1 MLNSMPNDIPASLRQ
16 RARYQAGVVTREQ
29 AFRAGLTPAQVNW
42 ALERGWWQRV
52 HRGAYATFTG
62 PISREA
68 LLWAAV
74 LYAGRG
80 AYLSHETAAE
90 LNRLTDQTSPV
101 IHVTVPADR
110 RVTPPRG
117 VVIHLSA
124 HEAMTFRPPG
134 IPPYAVPA
142 QTVIDLAQCAIS
154 EDEVI
159 ALVTGGFSRRLLAES
174 HLREVARQYSKL
186 RWRRELDEVIRA
198 AAAGAHSLLEYRY
211 DRDVQ
216 RAHRLPEP
224 VRQAPFRK
232 LDGTRGYRDRYYPG
246 FGLVVELDGQRF
258 HPVEGQDRDTERD
271 NQAAVAGATL
281 RYGWDAVTRHPCD
294 TAGQLAQ
301 ALRNRG
307 WSGALVACSPAC
319 RAVGRAV
326 RPGQLSSARSTTC
339 APAASKSRAG

>member
-1 MLNSMPNDIPASLRQ
+1 M
-16 RARYQAGVVTREQ
+16 
-29 AFRAGLTPAQVNW
+29 
-42 ALERGWWQRV
+42 
-52 HRGAYATFTG
+52 
-62 PISREA
+62 
-68 LLWAAV
+68 
-74 LYAGRG
+74 YAGRG

-90 LNRLTDQTSPV
+90 LNRLTDQASPL

-124 HEAMTFRPPG
+124 HESMTFRPPG

-142 QTVIDLAQCAIS
+142 QTVIDLVQCAIS

-159 ALVTGGFSRRLLAES
+159 ALVTGGFGRRLLTES

-186 RWRRELDEVIRA
+186 RWRREFDRVIH
-198 AAAGAHSLLEYRY
+198 AAAGGAHSPLEYRY

-246 FGLVVELDGQRF
+246 YGLVVELDGQRF
-258 HPVEGQDRDTERD
+258 HADDERGRDTERD
-271 NQAAVAGATL
+271 NQAAVTGATL
-281 RYGWDAVTRHPCD
+281 RYGWDAVARHACD
-294 TAGQLAQ
+294 TARQLAQ

-307 WSGALVACSPAC
+307 WAGPLVACSADC
-319 RAVGRAV
+319 RAVGRPA
-326 RPGQLSSARSTTC
+326 QLSSARTTAVVSLRTGSTTC
-339 APAASKSRAG
+339 APAASRSRAG